1 MINNAKS
8 RFAAPPHSE
17 RMKSESVWR
26 ILAQTAD
33 FDLESGSLMPLP
45 AFRAENTM
53 KNFQG
58 FGKPAV
64 CNLMKTV
71 FKVCQENPN
80 RNAALTHN
88 P

>member
-1 MINNAKS
+1 
-8 RFAAPPHSE
+8 
-17 RMKSESVWR
+17 
-26 ILAQTAD
+26 
-33 FDLESGSLMPLP
+33 MPLP